1 MKRFVYLVLLLSLT
15 GCTPTMNT
23 ADRLMQQTLTIKGQ
37 QVIVDVA
44 TTPSQQQQGL
54 SGREQLA
61 EGTGMLFVFD
71 VPAVQTFWM
80 KDMKF
85 PIDILWIADHR
96 VIGIESAVVAD
107 DGLRRYTSPFAVDE
121 VLELPAGWAQRHG
134 VRLGDEIRE

>member
-1 MKRFVYLVLLLSLT
+1 MKRFAYLVLLLSLT

-23 ADRLMQQTLTIKGQ
+23 VDRLTQQTLTIKGQ

-61 EGTGMLFVFD
+61 EGTGMLFVFP
-71 VPAVQTFWM
+71 VPAIQTFWM
-80 KDMKF
+80 KDMQF

-96 VIGIESAVVAD
+96 VIGIEPAVAAD
-107 DGLRRYTSPFAVDE
+107 DGLRRYSSPFAVDE
-121 VLELPAGWAQRHG
+121 VLELPAGWVQRYS